1 MKSLILLLGI
11 LAIVTTVQ
19 CKITVADKGE
29 SITNKEEYLKGI
41 NDKRRAYA
49 KKALVPNM
57 NKLVWDDYLA
67 TQVEMRDFSCR
78 DKTCRESRRD
88 GDDHTE
94 KRNENHTNS
103 YWGDRNRQQLVDGY
117 KKWNMGGLEDLTPGQ
132 QKIGCYRVSTTD
144 DGKREDGTDIGYGVL
159 KTKTTCMLT
168 PEGSGDSWKVP
179 KGEPGSACA
188 EGFVND
194 DGLCAPKAK
203 SSENSGSSGS
213 AEKDKES
220 GSKEEGNTESSGQ
233 PSKMS
238 GVVTSLVMMVV
249 LKFL

>member
-1 MKSLILLLGI
+1 MKSLVLLLGI
-11 LAIVTTVQ
+11 LA
-19 CKITVADKGE
+19 VAANVHCSTRANDGKP
-29 SITNKEEYLKGI
+29 IPNKKEYLKGI
-41 NDKRRAYA
+41 NDLRREYA
-49 KKALVPNM
+49 KKSRIPNM

-67 TQVEMRDFSCR
+67 TQVEMHDFSCWA
-78 DKTCRESRRD
+78 KTCRESRRD
-88 GDDHTE
+88 GD
-94 KRNENHTNS
+94 NHTKTYSENKLK
-103 YWGDRNRQQLVDGY
+103 YFFGDDKRQQLVDDY
-117 KKWNMGGLEDLTPGQ
+117 KKYNVYGLEDLTPGQ
-132 QKIGCYRVSTTD
+132 QKIGCYHVTTTD
-144 DGKREDGTDIGYGVL
+144 DGTKAGYGVL
-159 KTKTTCMLT
+159 KTTTSCMLT

-179 KGEPGSACA
+179 RGEAGSACP